1 MVVLFI
7 IGMITVMVMPTFRK
21 TSAIEPKEFVA
32 KLNVIMQAA
41 WQQALSSGHT
51 QKVLFDFAAKK
62 ISLFEVTHL
71 GVDEDHDKETP
82 VTGSVLDTQAT
93 IPDTYKIDNFYI
105 KKKDIMSLPDQT
117 KAWFYLAPSGLAQ
130 AIVIN
135 ITAHEQETK
144 QSNERFG
151 LVLNPFSAQFEYYD
165 TPQRP

>member
-1 MVVLFI
+1 MPKTRFGFSLLELMVVLFI

-105 KKKDIMSLPDQT
+105 KKKDIIVFKPKHGFTSLHQD
-117 KAWFYLAPSGLAQ
+117 WL
-130 AIVIN
+130 
-135 ITAHEQETK
+135 K
-144 QSNERFG
+144 Q
-151 LVLNPFSAQFEYYD
+151 LL
-165 TPQRP
+165 